1 MNNEEKKK
9 ALDAA
14 LVQIEKAYGKGSV
27 MKLGDSSANMNIETV
42 PTGSL
47 SLDLALGLGGVP
59 RGRIIEVYG
68 PESSG
73 KTTVALH
80 MVAEVQKRGGIA
92 GFIDAEHA
100 LDPVY
105 ARNIGVDIDN
115 LYISQPDN
123 GEQALEITETMVRS
137 GAIDIV
143 IVDSVAALVPK
154 AEIDG
159 DMDELQVGLHAR
171 LMSKAM
177 RKLTGVIDKSN
188 CVVVF
193 INQLREK
200 VGVMFGN
207 PETTTGGRALK
218 FYASVRMDVR
228 RVESIKQNG
237 EIVGNHTRV
246 KVVKN
251 KVAPPFREAEFDI
264 MFGQGISR
272 EGDVLDLGVKVGAIA
287 KSGSW
292 YSYEGE
298 KIGQGRENAK
308 IFLKEHPDIMKKV
321 EDQVRTFYGLPTDVL
336 ADAPES
342 EAAGD
347 RNSSARGTAGKN
359 AADAGKST
367 AAKQAGDNLSAA
379 ADPKA

>member
-1 MNNEEKKK
+1 MNKEDKLK

-14 LVQIEKAYGKGSV
+14 LTQIEKAYGKGSV
-27 MKLGDSSANMNIETV
+27 MKLGDSGANMNIETV

-47 SLDLALGLGGVP
+47 SLDIALGLGGVP
-59 RGRIIEVYG
+59 KGRVIEVYG

-105 ARNIGVDIDN
+105 AKNIGVDIDN

-137 GAIDIV
+137 GAVDIV

-159 DMDELQVGLHAR
+159 DMGDSHVGLQAR
-171 LMSKAM
+171 LMSQAL
-177 RKLTGVIDKSN
+177 RKLTAVISRTN
-188 CVVVF
+188 CIVIF

-218 FYASVRMDVR
+218 FYSSVRLDVR
-228 RVESIKQNG
+228 RTESLKQSG
-237 EIVGNHTRV
+237 EVIGNHVRV

-251 KVAPPFREAEFDI
+251 KIAPPFKEAEFDI
-264 MFGQGISR
+264 MFGKGISR
-272 EGDVLDLGVKVGAIA
+272 EGDVLDLAADANIVE

-292 YSYEGE
+292 YAYKGA

-308 IFLKEHPDIMKKV
+308 QYLAQNPLICEEI
-321 EDQVRTFYGLPTDVL
+321 ENQVRELHG
-336 ADAPES
+336 PEAQHVAAGEPS
-342 EAAGD
+342 GEAAGE
-347 RNSSARGTAGKN
+347 SVAP
-359 AADAGKST
+359 ADAGNMT
-367 AAKQAGDNLSAA
+367 AGMEKEEAER
-379 ADPKA
+379 